1 MDLHEP
7 VKLFNACNRD
17 TGWSPE
23 IKKVVFKI
31 NTLKI
36 ISWFKYFN
44 ILNFNIFYYLEFK
57 YLEF

>member
-23 IKKVVFKI
+23 IKKNGFQD
-31 NTLKI
+31 
-36 ISWFKYFN
+36 
-44 ILNFNIFYYLEFK
+44 
-57 YLEF
+57 